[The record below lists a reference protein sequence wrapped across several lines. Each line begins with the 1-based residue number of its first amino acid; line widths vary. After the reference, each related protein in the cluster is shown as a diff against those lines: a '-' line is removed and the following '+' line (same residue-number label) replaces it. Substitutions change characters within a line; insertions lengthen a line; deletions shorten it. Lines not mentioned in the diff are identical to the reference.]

1 MNREDALRR
10 LRALRN
16 LSEDEGAFPAEVE
29 SAKSLIRL
37 LQERYDISDCAHQ
50 EEPPLVPDWPYWSW
64 ILDEFGIEG
73 RRFLKSASAILDP
86 TRIIIM
92 RLDTGEW
99 QVQRK
104 TRFGYQV
111 IAQNHNPESLREYL
125 RQNAPRKYTFAQASG
140 H

>member
-1 MNREDALRR
+1 MNREDTLRR
-10 LRALRN
+10 LRALRK

-29 SAKSLIRL
+29 SAKNLIRL
-37 LQERYDISDCAHQ
+37 LQERYDISDCAP
-50 EEPPLVPDWPYWSW
+50 EEAPQLVPDWPYWNW
-64 ILDEFGIEG
+64 ILGEFGIEG

-86 TRIIIM
+86 TRIIVM

-104 TRFGYQV
+104 TRSGYHV
-111 IAQNHNPESLREYL
+111 IAQNYNPESLRAYL

>member
-37 LQERYDISDCAHQ
+37 LEERYDISNCAPKK
-50 EEPPLVPDWPYWSW
+50 EPLVPDWPYWNW
-64 ILDEFGIEG
+64 ILGEFGIEG

-86 TRIIIM
+86 TRIIII

-111 IAQNHNPESLREYL
+111 IAQNYNPESLRAYL